1 MDGNKNNIVISVGRQ
16 FGCKGRVIGK
26 ALAERFGFSFYD
38 AELLNLAAKEIGFDP
53 SMFEMA
59 DEKPG
64 LPEFFQNVGQLL
76 FGMNGGADSYLSSAK
91 LFEIQSEAI
100 RHVAEVGP
108 CVIMGRC
115 SDYVLR
121 DKSPRMVT
129 VSSDFLYEIGDT
141 YEDRS
146 TASAFGEVLGVNL
159 TRTEVQ
165 ERIEPFVNN
174 FFHWMHWS
182 DTDTQ
187 IWMERKLNNT
197 PPLVLANQLG
207 RRRDWVDT
215 RLFRLNERF
224 REAFLGW
231 YRVNA

>member
-100 RHVAEVGP
+100 RHVAEAGP

-121 DKSPRMVT
+121 DNPNLFSVYFSAPLDFRIACVKRAAYYNYYTDKEWGHSASYNLCADVT
-129 VSSDFLYEIGDT
+129 M
-141 YEDRS
+141 
-146 TASAFGEVLGVNL
+146 LGVEQ
-159 TRTEVQ
+159 TAV
-165 ERIEPFVNN
+165 FVGD
-174 FFHWMHWS
+174 FIK
-182 DTDTQ
+182 D
-187 IWMERKLNNT
+187 
-197 PPLVLANQLG
+197 
-207 RRRDWVDT
+207 
-215 RLFRLNERF
+215 RF
-224 REAFLGW
+224 GL
-231 YRVNA
+231 